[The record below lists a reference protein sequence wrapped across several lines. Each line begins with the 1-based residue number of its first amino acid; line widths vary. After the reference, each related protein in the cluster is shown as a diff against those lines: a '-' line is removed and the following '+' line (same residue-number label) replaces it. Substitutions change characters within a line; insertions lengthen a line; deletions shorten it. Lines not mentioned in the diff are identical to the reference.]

1 MSEESIPK
9 IEPIRRIEIMFND
22 NREPVETLEEAT
34 WKYVTL
40 FDEEGNME
48 EQYSVLIIDGVD
60 QEWVEDEEEE

>member
-60 QEWVEDEEEE
+60 QEWVEGEEEE